1 MVQQI
6 YIGDK
11 SSRQGYWTSF
21 ESSPYLTVTRKNIY
35 ARCVPCIESLLNQL
49 AEGKQSIEM
58 NQAFDCWKVVAVLDD
73 DMECLQVLAAYEQR
87 LCSVPHVR
95 GRFGSKEK
103 EGKKAVIFHGDSQ
116 EERDAILSDLKQCI
130 MEVKP
135 QAQVFSSRACAY
147 LHGQVLGDG
156 SDWHKVTPVKYP
168 ENVAE
173 VIRRC
178 RKSLYDW

>member
-1 MVQQI
+1 MDRQI
-6 YIGDK
+6 YLGDK

-35 ARCVPCIESLLNQL
+35 GRCVPCIESLLNQL
-49 AEGKQSIEM
+49 AEGKQAIGL

-73 DMECLQVLAAYEQR
+73 ETECLKVLAAYEQKPF
-87 LCSVPHVR
+87 SAPHVR

-103 EGKKAVIFHGDSQ
+103 EGKKAVIFHADNR
-116 EERDAILSDLKQCI
+116 EERDLILTDLKQCVGQ
-130 MEVKP
+130 VKP
-135 QAQVFSSRACAY
+135 DAQVFFSRACAY
-147 LHGQVLGDG
+147 LQGQVLGDG
-156 SDWHKVTPVKYP
+156 SDWEKVTPVKHP
-168 ENVAE
+168 ENIAE